1 MNDNH
6 DVVTALRFDVELSLT
21 GPIPALVNKKAAALL
36 RMIADRLEDGDFEEG
51 SEFVDVND
59 ENGKS
64 VGEIYV
70 DYGHLVT
77 HSA

>member
-6 DVVTALRFDVELSLT
+6 DVVTALRFDVELSLI
-21 GPIPALVNKKAAALL
+21 GPIPALVNRKAAALL
-36 RMIADRLEDGDFEEG
+36 SMIAVRLGRWRFEG
-51 SEFVDVND
+51 SEFADVND

-70 DYGHLVT
+70 NYANVIRQ
-77 HSA
+77 

>member
-36 RMIADRLEDGDFEEG
+36 RMIAERLENGEFEAG
-51 SEFVDVND
+51 SEFLDVND

-70 DYGHLVT
+70 DYANLIT
-77 HSA
+77 H